1 MRAFSRNDSDAISAR
16 RNVSPRF
23 ERHSW
28 ELIAME
34 TKFYGGAKTE
44 WWRMHTARWTSHAY
58 RAFLSRRGA
67 GIATLLYFI
76 SNCKKETREW
86 RQKWLTLLAS
96 VASFRI
102 PAKVIPAP
110 IVLHLRML
118 LHLYELLV
126 SRFIHRSR
134 KICWRSSMYPFPRLT
149 FV

>member
-1 MRAFSRNDSDAISAR
+1 MTPTQFSREETFLHT
-16 RNVSPRF
+16 F
-23 ERHSW
+23 ERHSSTFERINRDGNEILW
-28 ELIAME
+28 SCENGVENAS
-34 TKFYGGAKTE
+34 
-44 WWRMHTARWTSHAY
+44 ARWTSHAY

-134 KICWRSSMYPFPRLT
+134 KICWRSSIYPFSRFT